1 LILGKTN
8 PWVSLYN
15 PSRIP
20 REKSDNSKSSEKKEE
35 NNNNKQESSSS
46 STKMNKDSK
55 IKPTSLQD
63 LNKEQGIVLQD
74 ERIAAYKDSN
84 NKLHRYSAVCT
95 HLGCTVTW
103 NNSEKSFDCPCHG
116 SRFFA
121 FTGKAI
127 NGPANKEL
135 DKKQ

>member
-1 LILGKTN
+1 
-8 PWVSLYN
+8 
-15 PSRIP
+15 
-20 REKSDNSKSSEKKEE
+20 
-35 NNNNKQESSSS
+35 
-46 STKMNKDSK
+46 MNKDSK

-63 LNKEQGIVLQD
+63 LNMEQGIVLQD
-74 ERIAAYKDSN
+74 EKIAAYKDSN
-84 NKLHRYSAVCT
+84 NKLHVYSAVCT

-116 SRFFA
+116 SRFSA

-135 DKKQ
+135 DKKQLP